1 MIYII
6 AMVFH
11 FLFHLVDVLEAY
23 FGKGF
28 TEDNIRA
35 KFTLVYEIFDEV
47 LDYGYPQASG
57 IDILKMVINLGDVQN
72 PDAEPAADLTS
83 QLTGAIDWRREG
95 IYHRKNEVFIDV
107 LESVN
112 LLIGAQ
118 GNILRQEVNGK
129 VVMKSF
135 LSGMPECKFGLN
147 DKLIME
153 GDGKKTKAKK
163 KVKGV
168 EIDDCTFHK
177 CVKLSTFDSDRTIT
191 FIPPD
196 GEFELMKYRVT
207 ENINM
212 PIEIQPVYDESSKR
226 SMMINIKATAA
237 FDPKLFAQNVAIHIP
252 VPPTTAVCTPKTIGG
267 QAKYEP
273 SEKAVVWRLRKFPGG
288 TEYTLTIE
296 VQLVSSAADKPWTS
310 RAPISLEFQVP
321 MFTSSGLYVRFLK
334 VYEKSSYQTTKWVR
348 YLTRAGEYQMR
359 II

>member
-1 MIYII
+1 M
-6 AMVFH
+6 
-11 FLFHLVDVLEAY
+11 
-23 FGKGF
+23 
-28 TEDNIRA
+28 
-35 KFTLVYEIFDEV
+35 
-47 LDYGYPQASG
+47 
-57 IDILKMVINLGDVQN
+57 
-72 PDAEPAADLTS
+72 
-83 QLTGAIDWRREG
+83 
-95 IYHRKNEVFIDV
+95 
-107 LESVN
+107 
-112 LLIGAQ
+112 
-118 GNILRQEVNGK
+118 
-129 VVMKSF
+129 MKSF

-147 DKLIME
+147 DKLLME
-153 GDGKKTKAKK
+153 GDGKKPKGKK

-177 CVKLSTFDSDRTIT
+177 CVKLSTFDTDRTIT

-207 ENINM
+207 ENVNV
-212 PIEIQPVYDESSKR
+212 PIKIQPVYDESSKR
-226 SMMINIKATAA
+226 SMIINIKATAD

-273 SEKAVVWRLRKFPGG
+273 AEKACVWRLRKFPGG

-296 VQLVSSAADKPWTS
+296 VQLVGSAVDRPWTS

-321 MFTSSGLYVRFLK
+321 MFTASGLYVRFLK

-359 II
+359 IV